1 MNGLPNNINLDF
13 FHGQT
18 LLQIC
23 VGANEMIWNF
33 DGYVSIIVTSS
44 FACTPVGGARH
55 GYDDFRSAVG
65 DVAYL
70 VHEIVKS
77 AKGTPD
83 GTLTLEFGDGSRI
96 ELYDDSKQFE
106 SYVIRNGDE
115 VIVV

>member
-1 MNGLPNNINLDF
+1 MNGLPNNIDLDF
-13 FHGQT
+13 FHGQK

-23 VGANEMIWNF
+23 VGANEMIWNV
-33 DGYVSIIVTSS
+33 DGYVSITATCA
-44 FACTPVGGARH
+44 FACTPVGGSRH

-65 DVAYL
+65 GVAYL
-70 VHEIVKS
+70 VQEIVKS

-83 GTLTLEFGDGSRI
+83 GTLTLECGDGTRL
-96 ELYDDSKQFE
+96 ELYDDTKQFE